1 MRTKKQV
8 VGEAVDIKRILSSAE
23 GRSDAVAFNGMAFL
37 VAYDPDAAEGIEAQ
51 TRNCLRFLDTKLS
64 EVGSGKHAL
73 LQVTVF
79 LTDMKMKPEMD
90 GVWRDWIGPPGNWPQ
105 RACVGADLGDEVT
118 LIEITAIAALF
129 KN

>member
-1 MRTKKQV
+1 M
-8 VGEAVDIKRILSSAE
+8 DIKRVLSSAR

-37 VAYDPDAAEGIEAQ
+37 VAYDPDAANGIEAQ

-64 EVGSGKHAL
+64 EVSSGKHAL

-79 LTDMKMKPEMD
+79 LSDMTMKPAMD
-90 GVWRDWIGPPGNWPQ
+90 EVWCNWIGPERNWPQ
-105 RACVGADLGDEVT
+105 RACVGADLGDEVS
-118 LIEITAIAALF
+118 LIEITAIAAQS